1 MKKIKIEKTVAG
13 ELIEKFEIPVLLL
26 NLSAKFLPQAA
37 LKELEER
44 GIDINTMLEV
54 AKADGK
60 FASNVEV
67 IENNIKTNVFISLV

>member
-1 MKKIKIEKTVAG
+1 MKKIKIEKTIAG
-13 ELIEKFEIPVLLL
+13 ELIESFEVPVLLI
-26 NLSAKFLPQAA
+26 NLSAKFLPKAA

-60 FASNVEV
+60 YASNFEV
-67 IENNIKTNVFISLV
+67 IENNIKTNIFISLV